1 MADLQSHGLQLL
13 AADRWR
19 RLGRAV
25 PADVAVEELW
35 AAAKTAATDEI
46 LARVRAACEGRLLV
60 LKGPEVAAHYPTRTL
75 RPSADLDILAEDAT
89 ETQAALVAAGFE
101 RVGAFDDDYYEGL
114 HHLRPLR
121 RLLDIIDVAAVAA
134 ADSRDGANTLA
145 ARWGLSRMWKA
156 TLAAANAVL
165 FDERT
170 PWSLRMW
177 ARDLPSARDRSVFE
191 DHLRRWLSPFWA
203 LPPHRA
209 VAAALQALVEEV
221 SPASNET
228 WGNKLVRVR
237 EALLN
242 PWRPSAEHAG
252 RLGREGVQPRH
263 RRR

>member
-1 MADLQSHGLQLL
+1 MRADLWDAVDRLVDRSPSMADLQSHGLQLL

-121 RLLDIIDVAAVAA
+121 
-134 ADSRDGANTLA
+134 
-145 ARWGLSRMWKA
+145 
-156 TLAAANAVL
+156 
-165 FDERT
+165 
-170 PWSLRMW
+170 
-177 ARDLPSARDRSVFE
+177 LP
-191 DHLRRWLSPFWA
+191 DHPV
-203 LPPHRA
+203 PVIEIHR
-209 VAAALQALVEEV
+209 
-221 SPASNET
+221 
-228 WGNKLVRVR
+228 
-237 EALLN
+237 
-242 PWRPSAEHAG
+242 
-252 RLGREGVQPRH
+252 
-263 RRR
+263 

>member
-1 MADLQSHGLQLL
+1 
-13 AADRWR
+13 
-19 RLGRAV
+19 
-25 PADVAVEELW
+25 
-35 AAAKTAATDEI
+35 
-46 LARVRAACEGRLLV
+46 
-60 LKGPEVAAHYPTRTL
+60 
-75 RPSADLDILAEDAT
+75 
-89 ETQAALVAAGFE
+89 AALVASGFE
-101 RVGAFDDDYYEGL
+101 RVGAFDDDYYYEGL
-114 HHLRPLR
+114 HHLRPLRLPDHPVPVIEIHRRLSWVNWLEPPRAEELFSVAVPAACGVPGLLGLPPGAHALVLASHSWGERPLR

-145 ARWGLSRMWKA
+145 ARWGLSRMWKT

-228 WGNKLVRVR
+228 WGNKLGRVR